1 MYETL
6 TALCIA
12 LYYCCSVFIH
22 AVIDKYEEQI
32 KLKIIQTQGME
43 AKNAGMMFLLNT
55 LGFNM
60 FNWLECRIFESK
72 NRFSGHTH
80 RVRSVLQLQLFP
92 FARRKKKE
100 KSSSS
105 LQVNICEKHINKIKR
120 EIKGWIKVFLKS
132 HCHIWSESHFSKLPQ
147 NKLRTQILLNEITKW
162 IFTGCLC
169 VVMTSSQTVMAHN
182 VPRKMGQQLSFFV
195 RARTKVQTPMVV
207 FFPQFLTDFDES
219 VYFSFMSAVH
229 IFRRGEAVRY
239 S

>member
-1 MYETL
+1 MYETF

-32 KLKIIQTQGME
+32 KLKITQTQGME
-43 AKNAGMMFLLNT
+43 AKNAGMMFLLINT

-80 RVRSVLQLQLFP
+80 RVHSVLQLQLFP
-92 FARRKKKE
+92 SARRKKKE

-105 LQVNICEKHINKIKR
+105 LQVNICEKHINKIKT

-132 HCHIWSESHFSKLPQ
+132 HFHIISQSYHIALRKHWLPQ
-147 NKLRTQILLNEITKW
+147 NKLSTQILLNEITKW

-195 RARTKVQTPMVV
+195 RARTKVQTPLVV
-207 FFPQFLTDFDES
+207 FLFPVFDWLWWKCL
-219 VYFSFMSAVH
+219 F
-229 IFRRGEAVRY
+229 
-239 S
+239 